1 MRERQKNFLSTALI
15 ISVLSVTNGGFHLPV
30 CPVAV
35 VVPEKIRFDYQ
46 GLQRS
51 LDIHIVDV

>member
-35 VVPEKIRFDYQ
+35 VVPEFHVEEHFL
-46 GLQRS
+46 GP
-51 LDIHIVDV
+51 